1 MFILDRQGTDED
13 DEEEDV
19 SQGEDVVAGLVAAG
33 LFESDPLEWN
43 DHLGWEILK
52 TSLQLLCCYTWLNNL
67 PETSLIWAGTFNLW
81 NNQ

>member
-33 LFESDPLEWN
+33 LFESDPLE
-43 DHLGWEILK
+43 
-52 TSLQLLCCYTWLNNL
+52 
-67 PETSLIWAGTFNLW
+67 
-81 NNQ
+81 